1 MKNSALLFIALIL
14 SLNSFQLL
22 AQASQN
28 IDTIRVGDR
37 FKNIQHLEMAQTKD
51 IIYTKVKGKV
61 MSVSVNFKETKMIE
75 VNGKKLLYFSHDV
88 QSGNAD
94 MNGSFEYICEPE
106 TLRPIQ
112 LIRNS
117 KRTGKEA
124 FQFTE
129 SLISGLDS
137 AVDNG
142 QKDFKLAL
150 TEPTYNWQIDLETY
164 SLLPM
169 KEGYHAVMNF
179 YHPGSSSEPK
189 FYHLKV
195 IGSETVK
202 LPDGRSMDCWIIFTD
217 YGGTQPTRFWYTKQ
231 GQNFVKMKGQYK
243 QLTILKERIF

>member
-1 MKNSALLFIALIL
+1 MKNLIL
-14 SLNSFQLL
+14 ISILLSISLSFKSQ
-22 AQASQN
+22 AQSIET
-28 IDTIRVGDR
+28 IDTIRVGHR
-37 FKNIQHLEMAQTKD
+37 FKTIQFLEMGQTKD
-51 IIYTKVKGKV
+51 VIYTKVNNKI
-61 MSVSVNFKETKMIE
+61 MSVSVNFKETKTIE

-94 MNGSFEYICEPE
+94 RDGSFEYICEPE

-117 KRTGKEA
+117 KRSGKEA
-124 FQFTE
+124 FQFSE

-137 AVDNG
+137 AVDNS
-142 QKDFKLAL
+142 QKDFELAL
-150 TEPTYNWQIDLETY
+150 SEKTYNWQIDLETY

-169 KEGYHAVMNF
+169 TEGYHAVMNF

-195 IGSETVK
+195 IGSDTIQ
-202 LPDGRSMDCWIIFTD
+202 LPDSRSMDCWIIFTD

-231 GQNFVKMKGQYK
+231 GQNFVKMEGQYQ

>member
-1 MKNSALLFIALIL
+1 MKSSILLYVALLLV
-14 SLNSFQLL
+14 LNTLQLHC
-22 AQASQN
+22 QVN
-28 IDTIRVGDR
+28 ETMDTIRVGHQ
-37 FKNIQHLEMAQTKD
+37 FKNIQHLEMGQTKD
-51 IIYTKVKGKV
+51 VIYTKVKNKV
-61 MSVSVNFKETKMIE
+61 MSVSVNFKETKTIE

-94 MNGSFEYICEPE
+94 MDGSFEYICEPE
-106 TLRPIQ
+106 TLKPIQ

-117 KRTGKEA
+117 KRAGKEA
-124 FQFTE
+124 FQFSE

-137 AVDNG
+137 AVDNV
-142 QKDFKLAL
+142 QKDFELVL
-150 TEPTYNWQIDLETY
+150 SETTYNWQIDLETY

-195 IGSETVK
+195 IGSDTIQ
-202 LPDGRSMDCWIIFTD
+202 LPDGRSINCWIIFTD

-231 GQNFVKMKGQYK
+231 GQNFVKMEGQYK